1 MSDTQNIAD
10 CYVSF
15 WVTAISGKGGSQYDP
30 NPNEYSFFFVPDTY
44 TGSRCYSVSLSPHIL
59 IQKMDLWQQSSN
71 NHQSTS
77 FMNLAFPQEVK
88 TEKSFN
94 LFLKR
99 ITGLHLSS
107 SSRVLK
113 CTVESEKGARL

>member
-1 MSDTQNIAD
+1 MTLIQTSIPSSLYHILTWNHAATP
-10 CYVSF
+10 C
-15 WVTAISGKGGSQYDP
+15 
-30 NPNEYSFFFVPDTY
+30 
-44 TGSRCYSVSLSPHIL
+44 LSPHIL

-71 NHQSTS
+71 NRQSAS
-77 FMNLAFPQEVK
+77 FMNLALPQEVK

-94 LFLKR
+94 FFLKR
-99 ITGLHLSS
+99 ITGLHFSS